1 MQPRFLIIGAG
12 ITGAV
17 LAHRLAR
24 DGASV
29 TVVEAVAPTSG
40 ASGRSFGWVNA
51 SFFLT
56 EAHFHLRLA
65 AMAAHRSL
73 GEELS
78 RPYQPEGCIWFEETG
93 EAFDRR
99 HAALAA
105 LDYPLRLLDRAAIA
119 ALEPRMADPPQRA
132 LFFPLEAAQDLV
144 GLAQAALASAS
155 SHGAHMICGLAV
167 EGLVANDGRITGI
180 RTAAGEISADHVVL
194 CTGTGTPALLTP
206 LGLQLPM
213 LRRPGAL
220 LVTRPLPPLLHHILA
235 TPDQEVRQDPEGRL
249 VAPASAHHQGD
260 AAEGLPPPQEMEQA
274 TLMRLRHLFPNA
286 FIRPDRLLM
295 AERPV
300 PGDGLPVIGA
310 VLPGLSMAVMHSGA
324 TLAPLVADLLA
335 LEMGGQGDQPLLAP
349 FRPAR
354 FFAGI
359 ETAPA

>member
-1 MQPRFLIIGAG
+1 MQPRFLILGAG
-12 ITGAV
+12 ITGAA

-29 TVVEAVAPTSG
+29 TVVEAVAPASA

-51 SFFLT
+51 SFYLT
-56 EAHFHLRLA
+56 EDHFHLRHA
-65 AMAAHRSL
+65 AMAAHRQLAS
-73 GEELS
+73 ELA
-78 RPYQPEGCIWFEETG
+78 RPYEPEGCLWYEETG

-99 HAALAA
+99 HAALQA
-105 LDYPLRLLDRAAIA
+105 LGYPLRLLDRGAVA
-119 ALEPRMADPPQRA
+119 ALEPRLADPPERA
-132 LFFPLEAAQDLV
+132 LFFPLEAAQDC
-144 GLAQAALASAS
+144 AALTHALLATAS
-155 SHGAHMICGLAV
+155 SHSAHLICGLTV
-167 EGLVANDGRITGI
+167 EGLVASDGRITGI
-180 RTAAGEISADHVVL
+180 RTSGGEISADHVVL
-194 CTGTGTPALLTP
+194 CTGTGTPALLAP
-206 LGLQLPM
+206 LGLHLPM
-213 LRRPGAL
+213 RHRPGAL

-235 TPDQEVRQDPEGRL
+235 TPDQEVRQDAEGRL
-249 VAPASAHHQGD
+249 IAPAAAHHQGTED
-260 AAEGLPPPQEMEQA
+260 EALPPPQEMEQA

-335 LEMGGQGDQPLLAP
+335 QEMGGQGDQPLLAP

-354 FFAGI
+354 FFA
-359 ETAPA
+359 ENEKAPA